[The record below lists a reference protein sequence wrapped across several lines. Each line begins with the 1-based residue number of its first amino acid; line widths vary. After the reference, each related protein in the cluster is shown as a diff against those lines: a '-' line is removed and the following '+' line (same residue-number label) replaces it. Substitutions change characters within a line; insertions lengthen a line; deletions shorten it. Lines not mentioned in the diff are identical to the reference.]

1 MFLNI
6 VEVGGIQHVAVKC
19 IYAVEHQLRRQLTK
33 LLLTLRHES
42 VGSEQ
47 D

>member
-1 MFLNI
+1 MLRYYI
-6 VEVGGIQHVAVKC
+6 
-19 IYAVEHQLRRQLTK
+19 EHQLRRQLTTNI
-33 LLLTLRHES
+33 LTLRHES

>member
-1 MFLNI
+1 MTCSGEMHRY
-6 VEVGGIQHVAVKC
+6 VM
-19 IYAVEHQLRRQLTK
+19 EHQLRRQLAG
-33 LLLTLRHES
+33 LELTLRHES